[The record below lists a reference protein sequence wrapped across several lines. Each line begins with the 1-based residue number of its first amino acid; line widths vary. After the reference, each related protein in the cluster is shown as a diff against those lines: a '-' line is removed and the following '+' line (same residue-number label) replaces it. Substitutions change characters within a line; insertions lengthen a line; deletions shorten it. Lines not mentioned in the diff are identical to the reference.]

1 MLVRMIVIVVLLV
14 LVGGLTPLS
23 VARDEQDLEQEVRRI
38 ASLLRC
44 PVCQNLSVADSPSEL
59 AQEMRELIKERLL
72 KGESREEVIAYFVS
86 KYGEWVLLA
95 PPKRGFNLFVW
106 LLPFLAVLGGLGGIL
121 ILLRR
126 WIRQGRER
134 PLEEVAE
141 EIDPRYWERLK
152 RELQD

>member
-1 MLVRMIVIVVLLV
+1 MIVIIML
-14 LVGGLTPLS
+14 LVGGLALLS
-23 VARDEQDLEQEVRRI
+23 VAGNQEDLEQEVRRI

-95 PPKRGFNLFVW
+95 PPKRGFNLFIW

-126 WIRQGRER
+126 WVRRGREQS
-134 PLEEVAE
+134 LEEVQE

-152 RELQD
+152 QELQE

>member
-1 MLVRMIVIVVLLV
+1 MRMIVIIML
-14 LVGGLTPLS
+14 LVGGLALLS
-23 VARDEQDLEQEVRRI
+23 VAGNQEDLEQEVRRI

-95 PPKRGFNLFVW
+95 PPKRGFNLFIW

-126 WIRQGRER
+126 WVRRGREQS
-134 PLEEVAE
+134 LEEVQE

-152 RELQD
+152 QELQE